1 MRLSRLQLKNYKM
14 FRHVDLRDIPALA
27 VFVGVNGSGKTT
39 LFDAFG
45 FLRDSIGGG
54 ILYALHSDSIMNWG
68 MRGGFQ
74 EMRTRGEKGPIE
86 IAMDFCATLDGSE
99 RTFSYL
105 LQIGEDDDGEPV
117 VKRETLSYPLGGK
130 MTPVLDFQNGEGFV
144 VTNESECEKNGAPPD
159 KERETIKPFLLAV
172 MNVCG
177 PERYKAAGVLRK
189 FVQSWH
195 LSNFQ
200 NSMARQFAEI
210 GASQKPS
217 PPKHLGELGENLAE
231 FVHFMQN
238 KHPDVMRSAVEKM
251 SRRVPGFSG
260 ARAEETADGKIRL
273 MFDDAHWPEPFSV
286 GKMSDGTLRMLGILS
301 LLHDPEP
308 SPLLCVE
315 EPEKEVYPH
324 LLEELVEDFHRYTDR
339 SGGHVLVSTHSY
351 ELLNAAAPE
360 EVFLLEKRDGVTN
373 IRCAG
378 EDERIRR
385 LIDRGDMMG
394 RLWRMDK
401 LMEPLE

>member
-1 MRLSRLQLKNYKM
+1 
-14 FRHVDLRDIPALA
+14 
-27 VFVGVNGSGKTT
+27 
-39 LFDAFG
+39 
-45 FLRDSIGGG
+45 
-54 ILYALHSDSIMNWG
+54 
-68 MRGGFQ
+68 
-74 EMRTRGEKGPIE
+74 
-86 IAMDFCATLDGSE
+86 
-99 RTFSYL
+99 
-105 LQIGEDDDGEPV
+105 
-117 VKRETLSYPLGGK
+117 

-189 FVQSWH
+189 FVQSWQFVQFPEFH
-195 LSNFQ
+195 GS
-200 NSMARQFAEI
+200 SARGNCA
-210 GASQKPS
+210 
-217 PPKHLGELGENLAE
+217 PPKNLPPPSISENWGRIWRNLSISC
-231 FVHFMQN
+231 
-238 KHPDVMRSAVEKM
+238 KTSIRM
-251 SRRVPGFSG
+251 SCGRRWKKCHGAFPVFSG